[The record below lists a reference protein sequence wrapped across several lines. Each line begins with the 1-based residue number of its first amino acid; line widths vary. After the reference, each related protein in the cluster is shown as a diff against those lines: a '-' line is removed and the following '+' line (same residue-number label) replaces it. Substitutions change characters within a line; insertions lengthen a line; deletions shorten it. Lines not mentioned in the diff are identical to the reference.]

1 MSAVYPGGAYLIGL
15 LVSLAGLGLLDWRY
29 RVALFADAR
38 RTLTTVGIGVAA
50 FLVWDLAGVGLGIFF
65 RGEAPYLTGIQVA
78 PEVPLE
84 ELFFLT
90 LLVYQT
96 LLLWL
101 ALSRRR
107 SPSLRE
113 TSHSAAPATAPPAT
127 IQNSDGA
134 IE

>member
-1 MSAVYPGGAYLIGL
+1 MSL
-15 LVSLAGLGLLDWRY
+15 LYLAGLVVSLVGLGALDWRY

-38 RTLTTVGIGVAA
+38 RTLATVGIGVAF
-50 FLVWDLAGVGLGIFF
+50 FLVWDLVGVGLGIFF
-65 RGEAPYLTGIQVA
+65 RGDSRYLSGVQIA

-101 ALSRRR
+101 ALSRRFATLRAR
-107 SPSLRE
+107 SIGP
-113 TSHSAAPATAPPAT
+113 TSEVAP
-127 IQNSDGA
+127 
-134 IE
+134 

>member
-1 MSAVYPGGAYLIGL
+1 MSAAY
-15 LVSLAGLGLLDWRY
+15 LAGLVVSLLGLGFLDWRH

-38 RTLTTVGIGVAA
+38 RTLATVGIGVAV
-50 FLVWDLAGVGLGIFF
+50 FVVWDLVGVGLGIFF
-65 RGEAPYLTGIQVA
+65 RGDSAYLTGIQVA

-101 ALSRRR
+101 AFSRRG
-107 SPSLRE
+107 SGVE
-113 TSHSAAPATAPPAT
+113 GAVATDAGVVAP
-127 IQNSDGA
+127 
-134 IE
+134 

>member
-1 MSAVYPGGAYLIGL
+1 MSLVYPGGAYLMAL
-15 LVSLAGLGLLDWRY
+15 LVSLAGLGFLDWRY

-38 RTLTTVGIGVAA
+38 RTLATVGIGVGV

-65 RGEAPYLTGIQVA
+65 RGDSRYLTGIQVA

-96 LLLWL
+96 LLVWL
-101 ALSRRR
+101 ALSRRL
-107 SPSLRE
+107 SSTVSGASVDLAGPSARE
-113 TSHSAAPATAPPAT
+113 
-127 IQNSDGA
+127 GR
-134 IE
+134 

>member
-1 MSAVYPGGAYLIGL
+1 MSSVYPGGAYLAAL

-29 RVALFADAR
+29 RLALFADAR
-38 RTLTTVGIGVAA
+38 RTLVTVGFGVAA
-50 FLVWDLAGVGLGIFF
+50 FLAWDLAGVGLGIFF
-65 RGEAPYLTGIQVA
+65 RGDSRYLTGIEVA

-101 ALSRRR
+101 ALSRRLASR
-107 SPSLRE
+107 RLTLSRQL
-113 TSHSAAPATAPPAT
+113 TTATDEAVR
-127 IQNSDGA
+127 
-134 IE
+134 

>member
-15 LVSLAGLGLLDWRY
+15 LVSLAGLGFLDWRY

-50 FLVWDLAGVGLGIFF
+50 FLVWDLVGVGLGIFF
-65 RGEAPYLTGIQVA
+65 RGDAPYLTGIQVA

-84 ELFFLT
+84 EVFFLA

-101 ALSRRR
+101 ALSRR
-107 SPSLRE
+107 
-113 TSHSAAPATAPPAT
+113 APAARRAT
-127 IQNSDGA
+127 TLNPDGA
-134 IE
+134 AE

>member
-1 MSAVYPGGAYLIGL
+1 MSSVYPGGAYLVGL

-29 RVALFADAR
+29 RVALFADVR
-38 RTLTTVGIGVAA
+38 RTLATVGIGVAM

-65 RGEAPYLTGIQVA
+65 RGDSRYLTGVQVA

-84 ELFFLT
+84 EVFFLT

-101 ALSRRR
+101 ALSRRHASPARPVTR
-107 SPSLRE
+107 STR
-113 TSHSAAPATAPPAT
+113 TPPT
-127 IQNSDGA
+127 GA
-134 IE
+134 GR

>member
-29 RVALFADAR
+29 RVALFAEAG
-38 RTLTTVGIGVAA
+38 RTLATVGIGVAV

-65 RGEAPYLTGIQVA
+65 RGDAPYLTGIQVA

-84 ELFFLT
+84 EVFFLT

-101 ALSRRR
+101 ALSRR
-107 SPSLRE
+107 L
-113 TSHSAAPATAPPAT
+113 AAPSRST
-127 IQNSDGA
+127 IPSQEGA
-134 IE
+134 NE

>member
-1 MSAVYPGGAYLIGL
+1 MSAIYPAGAYLIGL
-15 LVSLAGLGLLDWRY
+15 LVSLAGLGFLDWRY

-38 RTLTTVGIGVAA
+38 RTLATVGIGVAA

-84 ELFFLT
+84 EVFFLT

-101 ALSRRR
+101 ALSRRL
-107 SPSLRE
+107 PSALPS
-113 TSHSAAPATAPPAT
+113 TV
-127 IQNSDGA
+127 QNPDGA
-134 IE
+134 TE

>member
-1 MSAVYPGGAYLIGL
+1 VSLVYPGGAYLMAL
-15 LVSLAGLGLLDWRY
+15 LVSLAGLGFLDWRY

-38 RTLTTVGIGVAA
+38 RTLATVGIGVGV

-65 RGEAPYLTGIQVA
+65 RGDSRYLTGIQVA

-96 LLLWL
+96 LLVWL
-101 ALSRRR
+101 ALSRRL
-107 SPSLRE
+107 SSTVSGASVDLAGPSARE
-113 TSHSAAPATAPPAT
+113 
-127 IQNSDGA
+127 GR
-134 IE
+134 